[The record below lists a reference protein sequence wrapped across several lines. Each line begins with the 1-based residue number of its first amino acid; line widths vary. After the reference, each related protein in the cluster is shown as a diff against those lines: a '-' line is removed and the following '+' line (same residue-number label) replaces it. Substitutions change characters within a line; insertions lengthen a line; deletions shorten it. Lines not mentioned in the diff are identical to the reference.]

1 MPELHV
7 EPRRA
12 PYSFPEYESEAA
24 RRAVEDAPRL
34 REAQERAEWFSR
46 IRRTRWAK
54 KAYEQKAKE
63 MEEARIDTDWLF
75 ESTYQDWICDEAD
88 TGPEWPLPDDVPW
101 TGAQYRDAA

>member
-54 KAYEQKAKE
+54 KAHEQKAKE
-63 MEEARIDTDWLF
+63 MEEARIETDWLF
-75 ESTYQDWICDEAD
+75 ESTYKDWIWDGAE

-101 TGAQYRDAA
+101 TGAQYRDVA